1 MTLKP
6 LQDSQGSLPK
16 QLRPAWELLRQRSIA
31 AINEGLAAFSQIA
44 EESHAT
50 ADHIFDAVGV
60 SPRPSSLSAVAGL
73 DAGPRFTRSDDDANP
88 YLLYALLGL
97 LSRAPIRSRGA
108 ELRQAIQWLN
118 LECPAIPELQGFT
131 GLMEL
136 RLSIHHPYGSSEEPT
151 PYALAD
157 RIAPFP
163 CLEKLELHTGDSYKF
178 ESLDWLPAPKLK
190 VLHAEDVSLHSIPG
204 LSEINTLEDVDL
216 SSNSELCDL
225 SPLSSSAGTL
235 RKLDLWRTGIDGLSA
250 ISGLREL
257 ETLNL
262 TECHGITS
270 LASLSQLTLS
280 EPWLGFARLANLGSL
295 TPFPLITGE
304 RLNLSDLPRITSLV
318 GLERST
324 GLRRVVIDRLPA
336 LGDASALEALK
347 ELHEFFIED
356 CGELQSLQWL
366 EQLPALSEVRIWRCE
381 QLEQLP
387 AVWPAGLEML
397 RIGRSPI
404 REIGRLPDG
413 FGGELDLSEC
423 PRLQSLRGLE
433 SCSRLSVVRVG
444 PRPMDFSALSSLPT
458 TWLCIDFQNVKEDEW
473 LISDGLVDALAAL
486 PQLRLRILNF
496 RKPTHWKLEASDLAP
511 LARIPHLR
519 ALDISELDVDSASFV
534 MGLEELELLKVKPR
548 SELSLALGG
557 CTFDSG
563 SELAQLKLSLLGMG

>member
-1 MTLKP
+1 MSLKP
-6 LQDSQGSLPK
+6 LQDNQGSLPK
-16 QLRPAWELLRQRSIA
+16 RLRPAWELLRQRSIG
-31 AINEGLAAFSQIA
+31 AIDEGLEAFTKVA
-44 EESHAT
+44 EVSPAE
-50 ADHIFDAVGV
+50 ADHIFDSVGV
-60 SPRPSSLSAVAGL
+60 APRPSANSAAAGL
-73 DAGPRFTRSDDDANP
+73 IVGARFTRSDDDANP

-136 RLSIHHPYGSSEEPT
+136 KLSIHHPYGSSEEPT

-190 VLHAEDVSLHSIPG
+190 VLHAEDVSLRSIQG
-204 LSEINTLEDVDL
+204 LSEISTLEDVDL
-216 SSNSELCDL
+216 SSNGELCDL
-225 SPLSSSAGTL
+225 SPLSGSVGTL
-235 RKLDLWRTGIDGLSA
+235 RKLNLWRTGIDGLGA
-250 ISGLREL
+250 IPGLQEL
-257 ETLNL
+257 EYLNVM
-262 TECHGITS
+262 ECDGITT

-280 EPWLGFARLANLGSL
+280 APRVGFARLANLGSL
-295 TPFPLITGE
+295 TPFPLLRGE
-304 RLNLSDLPRITSLV
+304 RLDLSDLPRITSLA

-324 GLRRVVIDRLPA
+324 ELRRVVIDRLPA
-336 LGDASALEALK
+336 LRDASALEALK
-347 ELHEFFIED
+347 ELHEFFIEN

-397 RIGRSPI
+397 RIGRCPI

-433 SCSRLSVVRVG
+433 PCSRLSVVRVG

-458 TWLCIDFQNVKEDEW
+458 TWLCIDFQHVKEDEW